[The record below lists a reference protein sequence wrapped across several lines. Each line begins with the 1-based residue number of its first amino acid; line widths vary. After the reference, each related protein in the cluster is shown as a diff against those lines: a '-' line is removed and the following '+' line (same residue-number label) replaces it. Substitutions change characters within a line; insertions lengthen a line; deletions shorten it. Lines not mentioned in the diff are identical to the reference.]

1 MLRFYNKKDNGA
13 LHIIF
18 AMSLA
23 IFMICSF
30 YLVDYA
36 VKSYKSTKGNNEAL
50 KDFSKIA
57 NSDGNLVDKY
67 AAVREEYPDVVGR
80 IIFDNNSKQM
90 EYLVMQTG
98 IENKDKYL
106 HADPWGKYSE
116 RGNPYLDY
124 ECSIRDSSKISDNF
138 LIYGHNMKDNT
149 QFGSLDNNYKKKS
162 YWEEHPTLKFE
173 TMYDDMATYE
183 IFAAFYS
190 KVYRVRDNV
199 FKYYK
204 FKDANNEEEFN
215 DYINGVK
222 KLCLYDTGIT
232 PQYGEQLITLSTCS
246 YHVDNGRFVV
256 VARRKDG
263 RSPKDHPVDGEGV
276 DAGEL
281 EELIVE
287 ETPEPTRTPTKK
299 PTKKPTATPT
309 PKPTEEPTPTPEPT
323 EPSYEYMTMTPTY
336 EPAPVPDPEPY
347 PYPEEDGGMYP

>member
-1 MLRFYNKKDNGA
+1 
-13 LHIIF
+13 
-18 AMSLA
+18 
-23 IFMICSF
+23 MICSF

-50 KDFSKIA
+50 KDFSKVA

-263 RSPKDHPVDGEGV
+263 RSPKDHPVDGEGI

-309 PKPTEEPTPTPEPT
+309 PEPTEEPTPTPEPT